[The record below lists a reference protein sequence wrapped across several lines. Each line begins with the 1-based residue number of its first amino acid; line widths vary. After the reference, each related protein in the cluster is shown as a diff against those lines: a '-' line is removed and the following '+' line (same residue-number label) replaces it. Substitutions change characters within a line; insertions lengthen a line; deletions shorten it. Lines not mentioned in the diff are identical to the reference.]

1 MDVYDDEDAPYTD
14 YRPNEAI
21 DQITSASSMDGRMIT
36 SIMKTGALNKLMIEL
51 ARHACEMNGLKWK
64 DLHEIREDYL
74 KNNQ

>member
-1 MDVYDDEDAPYTD
+1 
-14 YRPNEAI
+14 
-21 DQITSASSMDGRMIT
+21 MDGRMIT